1 MKDAHVHPDGVG
13 WASAHAGVPAAKS
26 RGLKP
31 TLRSHIRWGRVGY
44 YVASLLFIFVS
55 VFPFV
60 YAVSSSFKRSTGLFS
75 TEILPSNPTLS
86 NYVGVFRDQPFG
98 QNLLNSVIVAGT
110 VVALSLGLA
119 LMAAWALGR
128 VQFRG
133 RGALLMA
140 ILSASMFPQVAV
152 LSGMFEL
159 VRFFGLYD
167 SLGALIIADL
177 LLTLPFTVWV
187 LVTFMRQ
194 LPKELEEAAA
204 MDGLGV
210 FTLIFRIFMP
220 LLWPAVVA
228 TGLLAFIAAWNEF
241 LFALTFTLSTEER
254 TVPVAIA
261 LISTPSGFEL
271 PWGKIMAASVIV
283 TVPLVVLVVVFQRL
297 IVSGLS
303 AGAVKG

>member
-1 MKDAHVHPDGVG
+1 MTRPKIG
-13 WASAHAGVPAAKS
+13 
-26 RGLKP
+26 
-31 TLRSHIRWGRVGY
+31 WGRVGY
-44 YVASLLFIFVS
+44 FAASLLFIAVS
-55 VFPFV
+55 LFPLV
-60 YAVSSSFKRSTGLFS
+60 YALSSSLKRGTGLFS
-75 TEILPSNPTLS
+75 PELLPKVPTLA
-86 NYVGVFRDQPFG
+86 NYVAVFQDQPFAR
-98 QNLLNSVIVAGT
+98 NLLNSVLVATG
-110 VVALSLGLA
+110 VVALSLSLS
-119 LMAAWALGR
+119 LMAAWSLGR

-133 RGALLMA
+133 RSVLLML

-167 SLGALIIADL
+167 HLGALLLADL

-194 LPKELEEAAA
+194 LPRELEEAAA
-204 MDGLGV
+204 IDGVGV
-210 FTLIFRIFMP
+210 FTLIFRVFLP
-220 LLWPAVVA
+220 LLWPAVAA

-241 LFALTFTLSTEER
+241 LFALTFTLSTESR

-271 PWGKIMAASVIV
+271 PWGKMMAASVIV
-283 TVPLVVLVVVFQRL
+283 TVPLVALVVGCQRL